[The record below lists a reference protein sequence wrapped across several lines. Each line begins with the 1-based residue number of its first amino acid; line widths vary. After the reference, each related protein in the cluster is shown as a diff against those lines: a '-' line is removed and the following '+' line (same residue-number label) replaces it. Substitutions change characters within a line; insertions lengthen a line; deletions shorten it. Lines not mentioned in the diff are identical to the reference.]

1 MTARVP
7 VLVLAVATGCAPS
20 PDGGPTERITVP
32 RGATLA
38 AVAETLQERNIIHSA
53 ELFRFYARVSGRQ
66 RAIQAG
72 TYRLPRAA
80 TIHQVL
86 DSLMVGR
93 PDERQLVVPEGL
105 MLHEVADIMEEQ
117 LGIPT
122 ASFFAAAADST
133 FLAWA
138 GVPGPNLEGY
148 LYPST
153 YYVPVGASARQVVR
167 QMLAQFEA
175 AWRPAWEVQFES
187 LGLTR
192 HELVTLASI
201 IEGEVRHDQDRPYVA
216 SVYHNR
222 LRRGMRLQ
230 ADPTVIYTLGRR
242 RRLFERDY
250 QRASPYN
257 TYLIDGLPPGPIG
270 QPSAASIE
278 AALYP
283 ARTDFLYL
291 VARTDGRHVFSR
303 TLAEHRRAVRE
314 VRQSAARSSGQR
326 GP

>member
-1 MTARVP
+1 
-7 VLVLAVATGCAPS
+7 
-20 PDGGPTERITVP
+20 
-32 RGATLA
+32 
-38 AVAETLQERNIIHSA
+38 
-53 ELFRFYARVSGRQ
+53 
-66 RAIQAG
+66 
-72 TYRLPRAA
+72 
-80 TIHQVL
+80 
-86 DSLMVGR
+86 
-93 PDERQLVVPEGL
+93 
-105 MLHEVADIMEEQ
+105 MLREVADLVEQ
-117 LGIPT
+117 RLGIP
-122 ASFFAAAADST
+122 ADSFLAAAADST
-133 FLAWA
+133 LLRRA
-138 GVPGPNLEGY
+138 GVTGRNLEGY

-153 YYVPVGASARQVVR
+153 YYVPVGAGARDVVR

-175 AWRPAWEVQFES
+175 AWQPTWEVRLES

-201 IEGEVRHDQDRPYVA
+201 IEGEVRRDEDRPYVA

-230 ADPTVIYTLGRR
+230 ADPTVIYALGRR

-250 QRASPYN
+250 QRPSPYN

-291 VARTDGRHVFSR
+291 VARPDGRHIFSR

-314 VRQSAARSSGQR
+314 IRRSASRGSGRRSR
-326 GP
+326 